1 MWDLSIDA
9 EDESRIL
16 YTKMEQAN
24 TFSNSKDGQ
33 LHNGLY
39 NLVSRNHVLY
49 GNQYYNL
56 TSARKPQ
63 SLDDKSSTFTIEL
76 RRQADICIGS
86 F

>member
-39 NLVSRNHVLY
+39 NLASRNLVLY
-49 GNQYYNL
+49 CNQ
-56 TSARKPQ
+56 
-63 SLDDKSSTFTIEL
+63 
-76 RRQADICIGS
+76 
-86 F
+86 